1 MGVQYEDGGDQDNL
15 IATDNWTFGEH
26 PIVEAVSTV
35 KSNPAVCIYPLQYVN
50 ITVSGSDCVALED
63 SGCQIPLISKRLFS
77 WCCKETVGTVTLHGF
92 GKNHT
97 VQAPLVNMTVCL
109 RDAERDDV
117 CEIPILCAVTDLRAA
132 EYDVI
137 LPADV
142 VRELQA
148 TYVAVNASS
157 CDVNAVCDV
166 GTEAN
171 DPEVQHCAPEDLD
184 SLPVS
189 EVEADATAL
198 VLEQEQDP
206 A

>member
-1 MGVQYEDGGDQDNL
+1 VNLVSTMGQPQVETREMGVQYEDGGEQVNL

-35 KSNPAVCIYPLQYVN
+35 KSSTAVCIYPLQYVN
-50 ITVSGSDCVALED
+50 VAVSGCDCVALED

-77 WCCKETVGTVTLHGF
+77 WCCNETVGTVTFHGF

-109 RDAERDDV
+109 RDAERVDG
-117 CEIPILCAVTDLRAA
+117 CEIPIVCAVTDLRAA
-132 EYDVI
+132 GYDVI

-142 VRELQA
+142 ARELQA
-148 TYVAVNASS
+148 SSVAANVSI

-166 GTEAN
+166 GTETS
-171 DPEVQHCAPEDLD
+171 DPRGRV
-184 SLPVS
+184 
-189 EVEADATAL
+189 
-198 VLEQEQDP
+198 
-206 A
+206 